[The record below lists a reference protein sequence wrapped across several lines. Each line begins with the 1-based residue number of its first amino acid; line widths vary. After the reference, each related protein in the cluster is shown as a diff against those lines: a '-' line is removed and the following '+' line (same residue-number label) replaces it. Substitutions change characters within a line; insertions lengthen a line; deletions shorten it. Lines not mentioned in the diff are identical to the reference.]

1 MRSRVD
7 LSVSKKNGP
16 ILMFTDATPK
26 KKRRES
32 QLLSAKEPK
41 LITTISRFDRFLLQ
55 VVIDYLTNIILMTP
69 FVNAGFERLY
79 YEM

>member
-1 MRSRVD
+1 
-7 LSVSKKNGP
+7 
-16 ILMFTDATPK
+16 MFTDVTPK